1 MPTLSSLAWIL
12 ILTSFLILVLGSW
25 AYILSSARTL
35 VMNTLF
41 GSICM
46 LFAAYQQEVKIHAQT
61 RAQIDAHEPWTY
73 ILPFLVTM
81 LFLGRAIG
89 LAIRSR
95 KEADWIP
102 SSRIIIALTL
112 VCALATASAYWMK
125 AG

>member
-1 MPTLSSLAWIL
+1 
-12 ILTSFLILVLGSW
+12 
-25 AYILSSARTL
+25 
-35 VMNTLF
+35 MNTLF

-95 KEADWIP
+95 KGGGFNCIIQNHH
-102 SSRIIIALTL
+102 RITL